1 MNCFLLVWYTSE
13 QEVKQVVRIIE
24 DETFLFVILNIGSG
38 LGTTSLSGTFG
49 LTFRCGQWS
58 NISAIQSEVMLS
70 LISQSHPPGAA
81 RAIMLVVQVFDLS
94 SIHRALNLWS
104 CLLLVTLMIVGLPLC
119 VCKYNQQLG
128 YLHLWECFV
137 FYFNLIFYWVWTL
150 NTSIL
155 WIFILCWHSF
165 LPQFLWDYDALK
177 FVFFIFIHTHNFRM
191 WLRHKF
197 DSNMKRSCF
206 VNI

>member
-1 MNCFLLVWYTSE
+1 MRYETESQFILDTDMNIICVNLMNCFLLVWYTSE
-13 QEVKQVVRIIE
+13 QEVKQVVKIIE
-24 DETFLFVILNIGSG
+24 DEKFLFVILNIGSG

-119 VCKYNQQLG
+119 VCANTTN
-128 YLHLWECFV
+128 
-137 FYFNLIFYWVWTL
+137 NLVTCISGNASF
-150 NTSIL
+150 SIL
-155 WIFILCWHSF
+155 I
-165 LPQFLWDYDALK
+165 
-177 FVFFIFIHTHNFRM
+177 
-191 WLRHKF
+191 
-197 DSNMKRSCF
+197 
-206 VNI
+206 